1 MKPGSV
7 VRLTI
12 AALLLIVAPTLPV
25 SAQDQLLLGIHP
37 YKTSDKLIAAYSPL
51 AQYLTRKIG
60 IPVVLKISP
69 DYQYHIDAV
78 GRDQLDIAYLGPS
91 SYVKLYDRYGEKP
104 LLARQAVHG
113 KPTFQGKLI
122 VRANS
127 PITALAQLKDK
138 RFAFG
143 DPNSTMSHLVPRY
156 MLQSAGVTDK
166 NLKSFRFLGSHD
178 NVALAVLAGDF
189 DAGAVKEAVYYKYET
204 RGLRALATTPALSE
218 HLFVTSNELDP
229 ELIRR
234 LRDAMLT
241 LHQDPEGKQILT
253 SIKKGVTA
261 MVPVKNS
268 DYDNLREILR
278 SLRKTGVIK

>member
-1 MKPGSV
+1 MRKGSGSRGV
-7 VRLTI
+7 LAV
-12 AALLLIVAPTLPV
+12 LLMIGAGLQNVI
-25 SAQDQLLLGIHP
+25 AQDQLVLGIHP
-37 YKTSDKLIAAYSPL
+37 YKTSDKLIKAYSPL

-60 IPVVLKISP
+60 QPVTLKISA
-69 DYQYHIDAV
+69 DYQQHIDAI

-113 KPTFQGKLI
+113 KPTFQGKL
-122 VRANS
+122 VVPVNS
-127 PITALAQLKDK
+127 PITTLAQLKGK

-156 MLQSAGVTDK
+156 MLQSAGVTGK

-189 DAGAVKEAVYYKYET
+189 DAGAVKEAVFYKYET

-218 HLFVTSNELDP
+218 HLFVTSNTLDP
-229 ELIRR
+229 ELIKR

-241 LHQDPEGKQILT
+241 LHQDSEGKQILT
-253 SIKKGVTA
+253 SIKKGATA

-278 SLRKTGVIK
+278 SLRKTGVVQ